1 MASWCP
7 ITAGAF
13 LDHTPAPAEMLPA
26 IRDAVG
32 TRVKIFV
39 DGAIRT
45 GVDVFKALALGA
57 DRCPDRAALCG
68 CRLWR
73 RAEGV
78 TVYTQKVLAELRD
91 VMKMTG
97 CATLSDITRDKITWN
112 R

>member
-1 MASWCP
+1 MVDAR
-7 ITAGAF
+7 IAF
-13 LDHTPAPAEMLPA
+13 NSSTSFEQTGFPAAARRGSPAESMSMQS
-26 IRDAVG
+26 
-32 TRVKIFV
+32 
-39 DGAIRT
+39 AIRT

-57 DRCPDRAALCG
+57 DAVLIGRPYVVAACG
-68 CRLWR
+68 GG
-73 RAEGV
+73 AEGV